1 MKIEVAKTDLETA
14 LQVVRLVVGTTGND
28 LSTHYLFRV
37 GQNSEAE
44 ILAFHQRLFA
54 SAPLK
59 CNVEGDEG
67 DAFTVEAWR
76 LDKWLVGVSGTS
88 LTLESGDGGNV
99 NASGGRSKIRL
110 RSLDPTK
117 FPYWDTT
124 FSEAEDVGSVSS
136 VQLAAALGYSKRFVA
151 AEDTTRPAI
160 SQVEVI
166 DGVLWS
172 SDRRTVSLVEV
183 EGLENSNLRVAG
195 KDVSTLARFLS
206 QSVGPAGAKSL
217 DTSTVSLFQHD
228 AAFFIAREDGSHLG
242 VSRPQAEF
250 PLLKVDR
257 EAVDEATFTV
267 AAEDLKS
274 AVAVLS
280 ASAPKDN
287 TNVRVRSNG
296 EGVVLSMSSEAGGD
310 DEYPV
315 PCSAMENSDVFAE
328 EGFVVDYPYIL
339 GIIDHFGLGDLN
351 LGVNRRGKGG
361 FIAFRHA
368 EQFGASDSNYHTVVV
383 WRV

>member
-1 MKIEVAKTDLETA
+1 MKIEVAKTDLEVA

-37 GQNSEAE
+37 GPNAEAE
-44 ILAFHQRLFA
+44 VLAFHQRLFSSTA
-54 SAPLK
+54 LK

-76 LDKWLVGVSGTS
+76 LDKWLNGVSGTS
-88 LTLESGDGGNV
+88 LTLGSGDGGNV

-166 DGVLWS
+166 DGVLWA

-183 EGLENSNLRVAG
+183 DGLEKSNLRVAG
-195 KDVSTLARFLS
+195 KDLGTLARFLS
-206 QSVGPAGAKSL
+206 LKDSG
-217 DTSTVSLFQHD
+217 STGLLQHD
-228 AAFFIAREDGSHLG
+228 AAFFFVRDDGSHLG

-257 EAVDEATFTV
+257 EAADEALFTV
-267 AAEDLKS
+267 SADDLRS

-287 TNVRVRSNG
+287 TNVRVRANG
-296 EGVVLSMSSEAGGD
+296 KGVVLSMASEAGGD

-315 PCSAMENSDVFAE
+315 ACSSIENADVFAE

-361 FIAFRHA
+361 YVAFRHA
-368 EQFGASDSNYHTVVV
+368 EQFGTSDSNYHTVMV